1 MPETLNKTPE
11 EKPAQQFLTLVKW
24 QTPEFEYHEKSSD
37 WYWAVGIITVG
48 FFALAIILKNF
59 LFALMILLAGFTFA
73 MYGAK
78 KPKTVSF
85 ALTSRGIK
93 IENVLY
99 PYDDLKSFW
108 LNYDPPRVKEL
119 YIISKK
125 VLLPQLSIPLGQA
138 NPNEIREH
146 LLKFLEEKE
155 IQESF
160 ADVIARF
167 FRF

>member
-1 MPETLNKTPE
+1 MPEILDKAPE
-11 EKPAQQFLTLVKW
+11 EKTAQQFLVLVEW
-24 QTPEFEYHEKSSD
+24 QSLEYEYHEKSSD

-59 LFALMILLAGFTFA
+59 LFALMALIAGFTLA

-85 ALTSRGIK
+85 AITSRGIK
-93 IENVLY
+93 IGNVLY

-108 LNYDPPRVKEL
+108 INYDPPRVKEL
-119 YIISKK
+119 YVISKK
-125 VLLPQLSIPLGQA
+125 VLLPQLSIPLGTA
-138 NPNEIREH
+138 DPNQIREH
-146 LLKFLEEKE
+146 LMKFLEEKE

-160 ADVIARF
+160 ADAIARF